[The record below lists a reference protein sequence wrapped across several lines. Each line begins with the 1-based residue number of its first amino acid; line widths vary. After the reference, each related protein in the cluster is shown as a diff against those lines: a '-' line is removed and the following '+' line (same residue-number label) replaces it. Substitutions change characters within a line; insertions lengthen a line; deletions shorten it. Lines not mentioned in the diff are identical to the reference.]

1 MVIVDRDLSPLWPQ
15 VRSVQFLVSGIMLA
29 LAGALYLSLRQI
41 FLRATLQIRS
51 QTRDLAQALAAL

>member
-1 MVIVDRDLSPLWPQ
+1 VVIVDRDLSPLWPQ
-15 VRSVQFLVSGIMLA
+15 VRSVLVSGIMLA

>member
-15 VRSVQFLVSGIMLA
+15 VRSVLVSGIMLA